1 MLKASFSLENW
12 GAMIEIADRLITQIA
27 LIYETSSDTLREQN
41 LKRSIPYYFGFSLC
55 SKGIAL
61 QKLGKYPEAR
71 MCIQK
76 YAELGWIKGLD
87 DEGINEVKYYCNIAK
102 ANTYV
107 LDLLEGQTEVLKE
120 YVEFIR
126 NSAEE
131 ELLPGLITIL
141 ESSIKYNYSVDW
153 ILSDLK
159 NNVNDIEEYVT
170 NVDIRYYE
178 EYIYLLVMYYY
189 EQENM
194 NEAINTILE
203 TLIFSIKIENDT
215 NLKKSVALF
224 ELLREHAHQ
233 SQLQMYHNIME
244 KIIVK
249 EFTNEKENVLAYSRS
264 LD

>member
-1 MLKASFSLENW
+1 M
-12 GAMIEIADRLITQIA
+12 
-27 LIYETSSDTLREQN
+27 
-41 LKRSIPYYFGFSLC
+41 
-55 SKGIAL
+55 
-61 QKLGKYPEAR
+61 
-71 MCIQK
+71 
-76 YAELGWIKGLD
+76 
-87 DEGINEVKYYCNIAK
+87 
-102 ANTYV
+102 
-107 LDLLEGQTEVLKE
+107 LDLLEGKTEILEE
-120 YVEFIR
+120 YVEFIS

-141 ESSIKYNYSVDW
+141 ESSLKYNYSVDW

-194 NEAINTILE
+194 YEAINTILE

-233 SQLQMYHNIME
+233 SQLQMFHNIME
-244 KIIVK
+244 NIIVK

-264 LD
+264 LN